1 MGSLTTQ
8 LALID
13 HHIEDAMEA
22 CDDGEYEVALASLE
36 DLKELMEELKE
47 RISSEEPAE
56 EEVIEN
62 DFPPEPP
69 EYSHFRGD
77 RPESDFNLRDEPD
90 ELLANAIQKIAD
102 LIHD

>member
-1 MGSLTTQ
+1 MGSLATQ

-22 CDDGEYEVALASLE
+22 CHDGEYEVALASLE
-36 DLKELMEELKE
+36 DLKELMEELKD
-47 RISSEEPAE
+47 RIGFQEDE
-56 EEVIEN
+56 EEVIE
-62 DFPPEPP
+62 DDCLEP

-77 RPESDFNLRDEPD
+77 RPESDFNMRDQPD
-90 ELLANAIQKIAD
+90 ELLANAIQAIAD

>member
-13 HHIEDAMEA
+13 HHIEDAIEA
-22 CDDGEYEVALASLE
+22 CHDGEYEVILASLE
-36 DLKELMEELKE
+36 DLKELMEELKD
-47 RISSEEPAE
+47 RIGSPED
-56 EEVIEN
+56 EEVIED
-62 DFPPEPP
+62 DFPPESP

-77 RPESDFNLRDEPD
+77 RPESDFNLKDQPD
-90 ELLANAIQKIAD
+90 ELLANAIQAIAD